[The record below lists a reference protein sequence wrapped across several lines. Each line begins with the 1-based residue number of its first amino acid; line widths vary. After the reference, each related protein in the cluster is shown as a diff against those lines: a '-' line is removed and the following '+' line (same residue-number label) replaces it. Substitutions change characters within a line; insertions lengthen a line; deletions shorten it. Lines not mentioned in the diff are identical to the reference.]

1 MGPLSAPPLLLIL
14 LLLLGPAAGQ
24 AQAPVG
30 ACEEACGAALR
41 NQDAVRANLRVDDF
55 AATSARQTEQLL
67 AEFAR
72 ASAETK
78 AELARASAETKAEL
92 ARAKEDTGRAIAALT
107 SEFARLRASFDS
119 WTEGPSGKLV
129 IVAAAGLFSALLSFL
144 ISPRKYITAWAVLT
158 SNPEPAAP
166 AAALP
171 EAAPQGLHRA

>member
-67 AEFAR
+67 AEF
-72 ASAETK
+72 
-78 AELARASAETKAEL
+78 ARASAETKAEL